1 MLMNSEIVQYRIN
14 DYELT
19 CQVAGDGVPLLLVH
33 GSLCDY
39 RYWQGQVEALSAGYR
54 VIVPSLR
61 HYFPERWDG
70 AGSGFTTEQHVDDLL
85 GLLDQVPGPV
95 HLLGHSRGGNIC
107 LRVALAA
114 PWKLLSLT
122 LADPG
127 GDFAEDV
134 FTEVNI
140 EAPVSSF
147 ERNQFRQQALELL
160 RAGAVEE
167 GLQLFVD
174 TVSGPG
180 VWSRSSR
187 QFREMATANAM
198 TLVGQVADHPDP
210 IDHDQVAQLQL
221 PVLLIGGAKS
231 PEPFPRIIQ
240 ALQSTLADVRSVTIP
255 GASHGM
261 NVIRPASFNRSVLE
275 FVAQH

>member
-1 MLMNSEIVQYRIN
+1 MNNEIVHYRVN

-19 CQVAGDGVPLLLVH
+19 CQVAGQGVPLLLVH

-39 RYWQGQVEALSAGYR
+39 RYWQGQVEALSARYR
-54 VIVPSLR
+54 VIAPSLR
-61 HYFPERWDG
+61 HYYPDQWDG
-70 AGSGFTTEQHVDDLL
+70 EGSGFTTQQHVDDLL
-85 GLLDQVPGPV
+85 ALLDQLSGPV

-107 LRVALAA
+107 LRVAQAV
-114 PWKLLSLT
+114 PHKLLSLT

-127 GDFAEDV
+127 GDFANDV
-134 FTEVNI
+134 FTGVNI
-140 EAPVSSF
+140 DAPVSPV
-147 ERNQFRQQALELL
+147 ERNQFRQQALKMI
-160 RAGAVEE
+160 RAGAVED

-174 TVSGPG
+174 TVSGAG

-198 TLVGQVADHPDP
+198 TLVGQVADQPAP
-210 IDHDQVAQLQL
+210 IGRAQIAQLHL

-240 ALQSTLADVRSVTIP
+240 ALQSILADVRSVTIP

-261 NVIRPASFNRSVLE
+261 NVIRPASFNRTVLE
-275 FVAQH
+275 FVEQY

>member
-1 MLMNSEIVQYRIN
+1 MNFEIVKYRVN

-19 CQVAGDGVPLLLVH
+19 CQVAGQGTSLLLVH

-39 RYWQGQVEALSAGYR
+39 RYWQGQVGALSARYR

-61 HYFPERWDG
+61 HYFPEQWNG
-70 AGSGFTTEQHVDDLL
+70 GGSGFTTGQHVSDLL
-85 GLLDQVPGPV
+85 ALLDQLPGPA

-107 LRVALAA
+107 LRVALTA
-114 PWKLLSLT
+114 PRKLFSLT

-127 GDFAEDV
+127 GDYADDV
-134 FTEVNI
+134 FGAVNI
-140 EAPVSSF
+140 EAPVSPL
-147 ERNQFRQQALELL
+147 ERNQFRQQALDMIRE
-160 RAGAVEE
+160 GSVEE

-174 TVSGPG
+174 TVSGAG

-198 TLVGQVADHPDP
+198 TLIGQVADHPDP
-210 IDHDQVAQLQL
+210 INHRQIAQLQL
-221 PVLLIGGAKS
+221 PVLLIGGARS

-240 ALQSTLADVRSVTIP
+240 ALQSTFANVQSVTIP

-261 NVIRPASFNRSVLE
+261 NVIRPAAFNRAVLE
-275 FVAQH
+275 FVDQY

>member
-1 MLMNSEIVQYRIN
+1 MNNEIVKYRVN

-19 CQVAGDGVPLLLVH
+19 CQVAGHGAPLLLVH

-39 RYWQGQVEALSAGYR
+39 RYWQAQVEALSVFYR
-54 VIVPSLR
+54 VTVPSLR
-61 HYFPERWDG
+61 HYFPEQWDG
-70 AGSGFTTEQHVDDLL
+70 AGAGFTTQQHVDDLL
-85 GLLDQVPGPV
+85 ALLDQLPGPV

-107 LRVALAA
+107 LRVALAV
-114 PWKLLSLT
+114 PQKLRSLT

-127 GDFAEDV
+127 GDFADDV
-134 FTEVNI
+134 FAGVNI
-140 EAPVSSF
+140 EAPVSPV
-147 ERNQFRQQALELL
+147 ERNQFRQQALEMI
-160 RAGAVEE
+160 RAGAVED

-174 TVSGPG
+174 TVSGAG

-198 TLVGQVADHPDP
+198 TLVGQVADHPAP
-210 IDHDQVAQLQL
+210 IKHEQISQLQL

-240 ALQSTLADVRSVTIP
+240 ALQSTLVNARSVTIP

-275 FVAQH
+275 FVGQY

>member
-1 MLMNSEIVQYRIN
+1 MNNEIVHYRVN

-19 CQVAGDGVPLLLVH
+19 CQVAGQGVPLLLVH

-39 RYWQGQVEALSAGYR
+39 RYWQGQVGALSARYR

-70 AGSGFTTEQHVDDLL
+70 EGAGFTTGQHVDDLL
-85 GLLDQVPGPV
+85 ALLDQLPGPV
-95 HLLGHSRGGNIC
+95 HLVGHSRGGNIC
-107 LRVALAA
+107 LRVALVA

-127 GDFAEDV
+127 GDFADDV
-134 FTEVNI
+134 FSKVNI
-140 EAPVSSF
+140 DAPVSPG
-147 ERNQFRQQALELL
+147 ERNQFRQHALEMI
-160 RAGAVEE
+160 RAGALEE

-174 TVSGPG
+174 TVSGAG

-187 QFREMATANAM
+187 QFRDMATANAM
-198 TLVGQVADHPDP
+198 TLVGQVADHPAP
-210 IDHDQVAQLQL
+210 ISHEQISQVQL
-221 PVLLIGGAKS
+221 PILLVGGARS

-240 ALQSTLADVRSVTIP
+240 ALQSTLADARSVMIP

-261 NVIRPASFNRSVLE
+261 NVIRPASFNRAVLE
-275 FVAQH
+275 FVEQY

>member
-1 MLMNSEIVQYRIN
+1 MNNEIVQYRVN

-19 CQVAGDGVPLLLVH
+19 CQVAGQGVPLLLVH

-39 RYWQGQVEALSAGYR
+39 RYWQGQVGALSARYR

-61 HYFPERWDG
+61 HYFPERWGGEG
-70 AGSGFTTEQHVDDLL
+70 AGFTTGQHVDDLL
-85 GLLDQVPGPV
+85 ALLDQLPGPV
-95 HLLGHSRGGNIC
+95 HLVGHSRGGNIC
-107 LRVALAA
+107 LRVALVA

-127 GDFAEDV
+127 GDFADDV
-134 FTEVNI
+134 FSKVNI
-140 EAPVSSF
+140 DAPVSPG
-147 ERNQFRQQALELL
+147 ERNQFRQHALEMI
-160 RAGAVEE
+160 RAGALEE

-174 TVSGPG
+174 TVSGAG

-187 QFREMATANAM
+187 QFRDMATANAM
-198 TLVGQVADHPDP
+198 TLVGQVADHPAP
-210 IDHDQVAQLQL
+210 ISHEQLSQVQL
-221 PVLLIGGAKS
+221 PILLVGGARS

-240 ALQSTLADVRSVTIP
+240 ALQSTLADARSVMIP

-261 NVIRPASFNRSVLE
+261 NVIRPASFNRAVLE
-275 FVAQH
+275 FIDQY

>member
-1 MLMNSEIVQYRIN
+1 MNNEIVKYRVN

-19 CQVAGDGVPLLLVH
+19 CQVAGRGAPLLLIH

-39 RYWQGQVEALSAGYR
+39 RYWQGQVEALSAFYR

-61 HYFPERWDG
+61 HYFPEQWDG
-70 AGSGFTTEQHVDDLL
+70 SGAGFTTEQHVDDLL
-85 GLLDQVPGPV
+85 ALLDQLHGPA
-95 HLLGHSRGGNIC
+95 HLMGHSRGGNIC

-114 PWKLLSLT
+114 PQKLLSLT

-134 FTEVNI
+134 FSEVNI
-140 EAPVSSF
+140 DAPVSPA
-147 ERNQFRQQALELL
+147 ERNQFRQQALEMI
-160 RAGAVEE
+160 RGGEVEG

-174 TVSGPG
+174 TVSGKG
-180 VWSRSSR
+180 VWARSSR

-198 TLVGQVADHPDP
+198 TLVGQVADHPAP
-210 IDHDQVAQLQL
+210 LDHRQIEQLQL
-221 PVLLIGGAKS
+221 PVLLIGGGRS

-240 ALQSTLADVRSVTIP
+240 ALHSTLADVRSVTIP

-261 NVIRPASFNRSVLE
+261 NVIRPASFNRAVLE
-275 FVAQH
+275 FVERY

>member
-1 MLMNSEIVQYRIN
+1 MNNESVQYRVN

-19 CQVAGDGVPLLLVH
+19 CQVAGRGVPLLLVH

-39 RYWQGQVEALSAGYR
+39 RYWQAQVEALSTHYR
-54 VIVPSLR
+54 VIAPSLR
-61 HYFPERWDG
+61 HYYPEAWSGEG
-70 AGSGFTTEQHVDDLL
+70 AGFTTAQHVDDLL
-85 GLLDQVPGPV
+85 GLLDQLPGPV

-114 PWKLLSLT
+114 PEKLLSLT

-127 GDFAEDV
+127 GDFADEV
-134 FTEVNI
+134 FTKVAI
-140 EAPVSSF
+140 EAPISPV
-147 ERNQFRQQALELL
+147 ERNQFRQQALDMIRSGE
-160 RAGAVEE
+160 VEE

-174 TVSGPG
+174 TVSGAG

-198 TLVGQVADHPDP
+198 TLVGQVADHPAP
-210 IDHDQVAQLQL
+210 ISHQQIAQVQL
-221 PVLLIGGAKS
+221 PVLLIGGARS

-240 ALQSTLADVRSVTIP
+240 ALQSILADARSVMIP

-261 NVIRPASFNRSVLE
+261 NVIRPASFNRAVLE
-275 FVAQH
+275 FVEQY

>member
-1 MLMNSEIVQYRIN
+1 MNNEIVQYPIN

-19 CQVAGDGVPLLLVH
+19 CQVAGQGAPLVLVH

-39 RYWQGQVEALSAGYR
+39 RYWQGQVEALSARYR
-54 VIVPSLR
+54 VIAPSLR
-61 HYFPERWDG
+61 HYFPEQWNGEG
-70 AGSGFTTEQHVDDLL
+70 AGFTTAQHVDDLL
-85 GLLDQVPGPV
+85 ALIEQLPGPV

-114 PWKLLSLT
+114 PEKLLSLT

-127 GDFAEDV
+127 GDFADDV
-134 FTEVNI
+134 FSRVNI
-140 EAPVSSF
+140 AAPVSAM
-147 ERNQFRQQALELL
+147 ERNQFRHEALTMI
-160 RAGAVEE
+160 RAGEVEK

-174 TVSGPG
+174 TVSGAG

-187 QFREMATANAM
+187 QFREMASANAM
-198 TLVGQVADHPDP
+198 TLVGQVADHPAP
-210 IDHDQVAQLQL
+210 INHGQLSQVQL

-231 PEPFPRIIQ
+231 PEPFPRISQ
-240 ALQSTLADVRSVTIP
+240 ALQLTLSNAWSVVIP

-261 NVIRPASFNRSVLE
+261 NVIRPASFNRAVLE
-275 FVAQH
+275 FVEQY

>member
-1 MLMNSEIVQYRIN
+1 MNNEIVQYRVN
-14 DYELT
+14 DYALA
-19 CQVAGDGVPLLLVH
+19 CQVAGQGVPLLLVH

-39 RYWQGQVEALSAGYR
+39 RYWQAQVEALSARYQ
-54 VIVPSLR
+54 VVVPSLR
-61 HYFPERWDG
+61 HYFPEQWDG
-70 AGSGFTTEQHVDDLL
+70 QGPGFTTQQHVDDLL
-85 GLLDQVPGPV
+85 ALLDQLPGPV

-114 PWKLLSLT
+114 PQKLRSLT

-127 GDFAEDV
+127 GDFADDV
-134 FTEVNI
+134 FTQVNI
-140 EAPVSSF
+140 EAPVSPLA
-147 ERNQFRQQALELL
+147 RNQFRQQALEMI
-160 RAGAVEE
+160 RARQVEE

-174 TVSGPG
+174 TVSGAG

-198 TLVGQVADHPDP
+198 TLVGQVADHPAP
-210 IDHDQVAQLQL
+210 IDHVQISKLQL

-240 ALQSTLADVRSVTIP
+240 ALQSTLPDVRSAMIP

-261 NVIRPASFNRSVLE
+261 NVIRPASFNRTVLE
-275 FVAQH
+275 FVSQY

>member
-1 MLMNSEIVQYRIN
+1 MNNEIVQYRVN

-19 CQVAGDGVPLLLVH
+19 CQVSGRGAPLLLVH

-39 RYWQGQVEALSAGYR
+39 RYWRGQVEVLSARYR

-61 HYFPERWDG
+61 HCFPEQWDG
-70 AGSGFTTEQHVDDLL
+70 EGVGFTTKQHVDDLL
-85 GLLDQVPGPV
+85 ALIDQIPGPV

-107 LRVALAA
+107 LRLALMA
-114 PWKLLSLT
+114 PRKLLSLT

-127 GDFAEDV
+127 GDFADDV
-134 FTEVNI
+134 FAGVNI
-140 EAPVSSF
+140 EAPNSPV
-147 ERNQFRQQALELL
+147 ERNQFRLQALQMI
-160 RAGAVEE
+160 RAGATEE
-167 GLQLFVD
+167 GLRLFVD
-174 TVSGPG
+174 TVSGAG
-180 VWSRSSR
+180 VWSKSSR

-198 TLVGQVADHPDP
+198 TLVGQVADHPVP
-210 IDHDQVAQLQL
+210 ISREQIAQLQL

-240 ALQSTLADVRSVTIP
+240 ALQSTLADARSVMIS

-261 NVIRPASFNRSVLE
+261 NVIRPASFNRAVLE
-275 FVAQH
+275 FVEQY

>member
-1 MLMNSEIVQYRIN
+1 MNNEIVQYRVN

-19 CQVAGDGVPLLLVH
+19 CQVAGQGVPLLLVH

-39 RYWQGQVEALSAGYR
+39 RYWQGQVQALSARYR
-54 VIVPSLR
+54 VVVPSLR
-61 HYFPERWDG
+61 HYFPEQWDG
-70 AGSGFTTEQHVDDLL
+70 AGPDFTTQQHVDDLWA
-85 GLLDQVPGPV
+85 LLDQLPGPV

-107 LRVALAA
+107 LRLALAA
-114 PWKLLSLT
+114 PQKLLSLT

-127 GDFAEDV
+127 GDYADDV
-134 FTEVNI
+134 FAGVNI
-140 EAPVSSF
+140 EAPVSPV
-147 ERNQFRQQALELL
+147 ERNQFRQQALEMI

-174 TVSGPG
+174 TVSGAG

-187 QFREMATANAM
+187 KFREMATANAM
-198 TLVGQVADHPDP
+198 TLVGQVADHPVP
-210 IDHDQVAQLQL
+210 IRHEQILQLQL

-240 ALQSTLADVRSVTIP
+240 ALQSTLVDARSVTIP

-275 FVAQH
+275 FVDQY

>member
-1 MLMNSEIVQYRIN
+1 MNFEIVKYRIN

-19 CQVAGDGVPLLLVH
+19 CQVAGQGVPLLLVH

-39 RYWQGQVEALSAGYR
+39 RYWQAQVEALSARCR

-61 HYFPERWDG
+61 HYFPEQWDG
-70 AGSGFTTEQHVDDLL
+70 QGSGFTTEQHVDDLL
-85 GLLDQVPGPV
+85 ALIDQLPEPV

-107 LRVALAA
+107 LRVALMA
-114 PWKLLSLT
+114 PHKLLTLA

-127 GDFAEDV
+127 GDFADNV
-134 FTEVNI
+134 FTGANI
-140 EAPVSSF
+140 EAPVSPV
-147 ERNQFRQQALELL
+147 ERNQFRQQALGMIRE
-160 RAGAVEE
+160 GDVEG

-174 TVSGPG
+174 TVSGAG

-198 TLVGQVADHPDP
+198 TLVGQVTDHPVP
-210 IDHDQVAQLQL
+210 INRESISQLQL
-221 PVLLIGGAKS
+221 PVLLIGGARS
-231 PEPFPRIIQ
+231 PEPFPRILQ
-240 ALQSTLADVRSVTIP
+240 ALQMVLADARLVTIP

-261 NVIRPASFNRSVLE
+261 NVIRPASFNRAVLE
-275 FVAQH
+275 FVDQY

>member
-1 MLMNSEIVQYRIN
+1 MNNEIVQYPIN

-19 CQVAGDGVPLLLVH
+19 CQVAGQGTPLVLVH

-39 RYWQGQVEALSAGYR
+39 RYWQGQVEALSARYR
-54 VIVPSLR
+54 VIAPSLR
-61 HYFPERWDG
+61 HYFPEQWNGGG
-70 AGSGFTTEQHVDDLL
+70 AGFTTAQHVDDLL
-85 GLLDQVPGPV
+85 ALIDQLPGPV

-114 PWKLLSLT
+114 PEKLLSLT

-127 GDFAEDV
+127 GDFADDV
-134 FTEVNI
+134 FSRVNI
-140 EAPVSSF
+140 AAPVSAM
-147 ERNQFRQQALELL
+147 ERNQFRHEALTMI
-160 RAGAVEE
+160 RAGEVEK

-174 TVSGPG
+174 TVSGGG

-187 QFREMATANAM
+187 QFREMASANAM
-198 TLVGQVADHPDP
+198 TLVGQVADHPAP
-210 IDHDQVAQLQL
+210 INHGQLSQVQL

-231 PEPFPRIIQ
+231 PEPFPRISQ
-240 ALQSTLADVRSVTIP
+240 ALQLTLSNARSVVIP

-261 NVIRPASFNRSVLE
+261 NVIRPASFNRAVLE
-275 FVAQH
+275 FVEQY

>member
-1 MLMNSEIVQYRIN
+1 MNNEIVQYQVN
-14 DYELT
+14 EYGLA
-19 CQVAGDGVPLLLVH
+19 CQVSGRGAPLVLVH

-39 RYWQGQVEALSAGYR
+39 RYWQAQVEALAARYR

-61 HYFPERWDG
+61 HYFPEQWNGEGED
-70 AGSGFTTEQHVDDLL
+70 FTTQQHVEDLL
-85 GLLDQVPGPV
+85 VLIDQLPGPV

-107 LRVALAA
+107 LRAALTA
-114 PWKLLSLT
+114 PGKLLSLT

-127 GDFAEDV
+127 GDFADDV
-134 FTEVNI
+134 FTAVNV
-140 EAPVSSF
+140 EAPVSPIA
-147 ERNQFRQQALELL
+147 RNQFRQQALEMI
-160 RAGAVEE
+160 RASQVEE

-174 TVSGPG
+174 TVSGAG

-198 TLVGQVADHPDP
+198 TLVGQVADEPTP
-210 IDHDQVAQLQL
+210 IDHLQLAQLQL

-231 PEPFPRIIQ
+231 PEPFPRIIR

-261 NVIRPASFNRSVLE
+261 NVIRPASFNRAVLE
-275 FVAQH
+275 FVAQY

>member
-1 MLMNSEIVQYRIN
+1 MNSESVRYRVN
-14 DYELT
+14 DYELA
-19 CQVAGDGVPLLLVH
+19 CLVAGRGVPLVLVH

-39 RYWQGQVEALSAGYR
+39 RYWQGQFAALSGRYHVVA
-54 VIVPSLR
+54 PSLR
-61 HYFPERWDG
+61 HYFPEQWDG
-70 AGSGFTTEQHVDDLL
+70 NGTGFTTEQHMSDLL
-85 GLLDQVPGPV
+85 ALLDQLPGPV
-95 HLLGHSRGGNIC
+95 HLLGHSRGGNLC

-114 PWKLLSLT
+114 PEKLRSLT

-134 FTEVNI
+134 FRMVGL
-140 EAPVSSF
+140 VSPISPL
-147 ERNQFRQQALELL
+147 ERNQFRQQALMMI
-160 RAGAVEE
+160 RAGQVGE

-174 TVSGPG
+174 TVSGAG
-180 VWSRSSR
+180 VWERSSR

-198 TLVGQVADHPDP
+198 TLVGQVADHPLP
-210 IDHDQVAQLQL
+210 ISRAQLEQLQL

-240 ALQSTLADVRSVTIP
+240 ALQSTLAGARTSMIS

-261 NVIRPASFNRSVLE
+261 NVIRPASFNRTVLE
-275 FVAQH
+275 FVDQY

>member
-1 MLMNSEIVQYRIN
+1 MNNEIVQYRVN

-19 CQVAGDGVPLLLVH
+19 CQVAGRGAPLLLVH

-39 RYWQGQVEALSAGYR
+39 RYWRGQVEVLSARYR

-61 HYFPERWDG
+61 HCFPEQWDG
-70 AGSGFTTEQHVDDLL
+70 EGVGFTTKQHVDDLL
-85 GLLDQVPGPV
+85 ALIDQIPGPV

-107 LRVALAA
+107 LRLALMA
-114 PWKLLSLT
+114 PRKLLSLT

-127 GDFAEDV
+127 GDFADDV
-134 FTEVNI
+134 FAGVNI
-140 EAPVSSF
+140 EAPNSPV
-147 ERNQFRQQALELL
+147 ERNQFRLQALQMI
-160 RAGAVEE
+160 RAGATEE
-167 GLQLFVD
+167 GLRLFVD
-174 TVSGPG
+174 TVSGAG
-180 VWSRSSR
+180 VWSKSSR

-198 TLVGQVADHPDP
+198 TLVGQVADHPVP
-210 IDHDQVAQLQL
+210 INREQIAQLQL

-240 ALQSTLADVRSVTIP
+240 ALQSTLADARSVMIS

-261 NVIRPASFNRSVLE
+261 NVIRPASFNRAVLE
-275 FVAQH
+275 FVEQY

>member
-1 MLMNSEIVQYRIN
+1 MANEIVRYRVS

-19 CQVAGDGVPLLLVH
+19 CQVAGQGVPLVLVH

-39 RYWQGQVEALSAGYR
+39 RYWQGQFAALAARYR
-54 VIVPSLR
+54 VVAPSLR
-61 HYFPERWDG
+61 HYFPEQWDG
-70 AGSGFTTEQHVDDLL
+70 EGEGFTTERHVNDLL
-85 GLLDQVPGPV
+85 LLLDQLPGSA
-95 HLLGHSRGGNIC
+95 HLLGHSRGGNLC
-107 LRVALAA
+107 LRVAMAA
-114 PWKLLSLT
+114 PEKLRSLT

-134 FTEVNI
+134 FRAAGLVSPI
-140 EAPVSSF
+140 SPV
-147 ERNQFRQQALELL
+147 ERNQFRQQALTMIC
-160 RAGAVEE
+160 AGRIGE

-174 TVSGPG
+174 TVSGAG
-180 VWSRSSR
+180 VWERSSQ
-187 QFREMATANAM
+187 QFREMAMANAM
-198 TLVGQVADHPDP
+198 TLVGQVADHPQP
-210 IDHDQVAQLQL
+210 ISNVQLEQLQL

-240 ALQSTLADVRSVTIP
+240 ALQSALVDVRTSMIP

-275 FVAQH
+275 FVDQY

>member
-1 MLMNSEIVQYRIN
+1 MNNEIVQYPIN

-19 CQVAGDGVPLLLVH
+19 CQIAGQGAPLVLVH

-39 RYWQGQVEALSAGYR
+39 RYWQGQVEALSARYR
-54 VIVPSLR
+54 VIAPSLR
-61 HYFPERWDG
+61 HYFPEQWNGEG
-70 AGSGFTTEQHVDDLL
+70 AGFTTAQHVDDLL
-85 GLLDQVPGPV
+85 ALIEQLPGPV

-114 PWKLLSLT
+114 PEKLLSLT

-127 GDFAEDV
+127 GDFADDV
-134 FTEVNI
+134 FSRVNI
-140 EAPVSSF
+140 AAPVSAM
-147 ERNQFRQQALELL
+147 ERNQFRHEALTMI
-160 RAGAVEE
+160 RAGEVEK

-174 TVSGPG
+174 TVSGAG

-187 QFREMATANAM
+187 QFREMASANAM
-198 TLVGQVADHPDP
+198 TLVGQVADHPAP
-210 IDHDQVAQLQL
+210 INHGQLSQVQL

-231 PEPFPRIIQ
+231 PEPFPRISQ
-240 ALQSTLADVRSVTIP
+240 ALQLTLSNARSVVIP

-261 NVIRPASFNRSVLE
+261 NVIRPAAFNRAVLE
-275 FVAQH
+275 FVEQY

>member
-1 MLMNSEIVQYRIN
+1 MNNEIVRYQVN
-14 DYELT
+14 EYELT
-19 CQVAGDGVPLLLVH
+19 CQVAGQGEPLLLVH

-39 RYWQGQVEALSAGYR
+39 RYWQGQVQALSAHYR
-54 VIVPSLR
+54 VIAPSLR
-61 HYFPERWDG
+61 HYFPEQWN
-70 AGSGFTTEQHVDDLL
+70 GSGPGFSTRQHVADLL
-85 GLLDQVPGPV
+85 ALIDQLSTPV

-114 PWKLLSLT
+114 PQKLLSLT

-127 GDFAEDV
+127 GDFADDV
-134 FTEVNI
+134 FSLENI
-140 EAPVSSF
+140 EAPVSPV
-147 ERNQFRQQALELL
+147 ERNQFRQQALEMI

-174 TVSGPG
+174 TVSGVG

-198 TLVGQVADHPDP
+198 TLVGQVDDHPAP
-210 IDHDQVAQLQL
+210 INHQQLAQLQL

-240 ALQSTLADVRSVTIP
+240 ALQATLVDGRSVTIH

-261 NVIRPASFNRSVLE
+261 NVIRPASFNRAVLE
-275 FVAQH
+275 FIDQY

>member
-1 MLMNSEIVQYRIN
+1 MNSEIVRYRVN
-14 DYELT
+14 DYELA
-19 CQVAGDGVPLLLVH
+19 CQTAGQGVPLVLVH

-39 RYWQGQVEALSAGYR
+39 RYWQGQFVALSAHYH
-54 VIVPSLR
+54 VLAPSLR
-61 HYFPERWDG
+61 HYFPEQWGGEG
-70 AGSGFTTEQHVDDLL
+70 AGFTTGQHVNDLL
-85 GLLDQVPGPV
+85 ALLDQLPGPV
-95 HLLGHSRGGNIC
+95 HLLGHSRGGNLC

-114 PWKLLSLT
+114 PQKLRSLT

-134 FTEVNI
+134 FRMAGLV
-140 EAPVSSF
+140 APISPV
-147 ERNQFRQQALELL
+147 ERNQFRQQALSMI
-160 RAGAVEE
+160 RVGRIGE

-174 TVSGPG
+174 TVSGAG
-180 VWSRSSR
+180 VWERSSR

-198 TLVGQVADHPDP
+198 TLVGQVADHPLP
-210 IDHDQVAQLQL
+210 ISNAQLEQLQL

-240 ALQSTLADVRSVTIP
+240 ALQAALVDVQVSVIP

-261 NVIRPASFNRSVLE
+261 NVIRPAAFNRAVLE
-275 FVAQH
+275 FVDQY

>member
-1 MLMNSEIVQYRIN
+1 MNNEIVQYRVN

-19 CQVAGDGVPLLLVH
+19 CQVAGRGAPLLLVH

-39 RYWQGQVEALSAGYR
+39 RYWRGQVEALSARYR

-61 HYFPERWDG
+61 HYFPEQWDG
-70 AGSGFTTEQHVDDLL
+70 EGGGFTTRQHVDDLL
-85 GLLDQVPGPV
+85 ALIDQIPGPV

-107 LRVALAA
+107 LRLALMA
-114 PWKLLSLT
+114 PRKLRSLT

-127 GDFAEDV
+127 GDFADDV
-134 FTEVNI
+134 FAGVNI
-140 EAPVSSF
+140 EAPNSPV
-147 ERNQFRQQALELL
+147 ERNQFRLQALQMI
-160 RAGAVEE
+160 RAGATEE
-167 GLQLFVD
+167 GLRLFVD
-174 TVSGPG
+174 TVSGSG
-180 VWSRSSR
+180 VWSKSSR

-198 TLVGQVADHPDP
+198 TLVGQVADHPVP
-210 IDHDQVAQLQL
+210 INREQIAQLQL

-240 ALQSTLADVRSVTIP
+240 ALQSTLANARSVMIS

-261 NVIRPASFNRSVLE
+261 NVIRPASFNRAVLE
-275 FVAQH
+275 FVEQY

>member
-1 MLMNSEIVQYRIN
+1 MNNEIVQYQVN

-19 CQVAGDGVPLLLVH
+19 CQVAGQGAPLLLVH

-39 RYWQGQVEALSAGYR
+39 RYWQGQVEALSARYR

-61 HYFPERWDG
+61 HYFPEQWDSEG
-70 AGSGFTTEQHVDDLL
+70 ADFTTGQHVDDLVA
-85 GLLDQVPGPV
+85 LLDQLPGPA

-107 LRVALAA
+107 LRVALVA
-114 PWKLLSLT
+114 PQKLLSLT

-127 GDFAEDV
+127 GDFADDV
-134 FTEVNI
+134 FGEVNI
-140 EAPVSSF
+140 EAPVSPV
-147 ERNQFRQQALELL
+147 ERNQFRKQALEMI
-160 RAGAVEE
+160 RAGEVED

-187 QFREMATANAM
+187 HFREMATANAM
-198 TLVGQVADHPDP
+198 TLVGQVSDHPVP
-210 IDHDQVAQLQL
+210 ITHEQILQLQL

-231 PEPFPRIIQ
+231 PEPFPRIIR
-240 ALQSTLADVRSVTIP
+240 ALQSTLVDVRSVKIS

-261 NVIRPASFNRSVLE
+261 NVIRPASFNRAVLE
-275 FVAQH
+275 FVDQY

>member
-1 MLMNSEIVQYRIN
+1 VNNEIVQYPIN

-19 CQVAGDGVPLLLVH
+19 CQVAGQGTPLVLVH

-39 RYWQGQVEALSAGYR
+39 RYWQGQVEALSARYR
-54 VIVPSLR
+54 VITPSLR
-61 HYFPERWDG
+61 HYFPEQWNG
-70 AGSGFTTEQHVDDLL
+70 EGVGFTTAQHVDDLL
-85 GLLDQVPGPV
+85 ALIDQLPGPV

-114 PWKLLSLT
+114 PEKLLSLT

-127 GDFAEDV
+127 GDFADDV
-134 FTEVNI
+134 FGKVNI
-140 EAPVSSF
+140 AAPVSVV
-147 ERNQFRQQALELL
+147 ERNQFRHEALTMI
-160 RAGAVEE
+160 RAGEVEK

-174 TVSGPG
+174 TVSGAG

-187 QFREMATANAM
+187 QFREMASANAM
-198 TLVGQVADHPDP
+198 TLVGQVADHPAP
-210 IDHDQVAQLQL
+210 INHGQLSQVQL

-231 PEPFPRIIQ
+231 PEPFPRISQ
-240 ALQSTLADVRSVTIP
+240 ALQLTLSNARSVVIP

-261 NVIRPASFNRSVLE
+261 NVIRPASFNRAVLE
-275 FVAQH
+275 FVEQY

>member
-1 MLMNSEIVQYRIN
+1 MNNEIVQYQVN
-14 DYELT
+14 DYELA
-19 CQVAGDGVPLLLVH
+19 CQVAGQGVPLLLVH

-39 RYWQGQVEALSAGYR
+39 RYWQSQVPALSAGYR

-61 HYFPERWDG
+61 HYFPEAWNGEG
-70 AGSGFTTEQHVDDLL
+70 AGFTTQQHVDDLL
-85 GLLDQVPGPV
+85 ALLDQLPGPV

-114 PWKLLSLT
+114 PQKLRSLT

-127 GDFAEDV
+127 GDFADDV
-134 FTEVNI
+134 FTAVNV
-140 EAPVSSF
+140 ESPVSPV
-147 ERNQFRQQALELL
+147 ERNQFRQQALEKI
-160 RAGAVEE
+160 RVGEVEE

-174 TVSGPG
+174 TVSGAG
-180 VWSRSSR
+180 VWARSSR
-187 QFREMATANAM
+187 QFREMATSNAM
-198 TLVGQVADHPDP
+198 TLVGQVADHPAP
-210 IDHDQVAQLQL
+210 IDHRQIEQLQL

-240 ALQSTLADVRSVTIP
+240 ALQSTLTEARSVVIP

-261 NVIRPASFNRSVLE
+261 NVIRPASFNRAVLE
-275 FVAQH
+275 FVDQY

>member
-1 MLMNSEIVQYRIN
+1 MNNEIVQYQVN
-14 DYELT
+14 EYGLA
-19 CQVAGDGVPLLLVH
+19 CQVSGRGAPLVLVH

-39 RYWQGQVEALSAGYR
+39 RYWQAQVEALAARYR

-61 HYFPERWDG
+61 HYFPEQWNG
-70 AGSGFTTEQHVDDLL
+70 EGKGFTTQQHVEDLL
-85 GLLDQVPGPV
+85 ELIDQLPGPV

-114 PWKLLSLT
+114 PRKLLSLT

-127 GDFAEDV
+127 GDFADDV
-134 FTEVNI
+134 FTAVNI
-140 EAPVSSF
+140 EAPVSPV
-147 ERNQFRQQALELL
+147 ERNQFRQQALQMI
-160 RAGAVEE
+160 RAGQVEE

-174 TVSGPG
+174 TVSGAG

-198 TLVGQVADHPDP
+198 TLVGQVADHQVP
-210 IDHDQVAQLQL
+210 INHQQLAQLQL

-231 PEPFPRIIQ
+231 PEPFPRIIR

-261 NVIRPASFNRSVLE
+261 NVIRPASFNRAVLE
-275 FVAQH
+275 FVAQY

>member
-1 MLMNSEIVQYRIN
+1 MNNEIVRYRVN
-14 DYELT
+14 DHELT
-19 CQVAGDGVPLLLVH
+19 CRERGQGVPLVLVH

-39 RYWQGQVEALSAGYR
+39 RYWQGQFETLSVRYR
-54 VIVPSLR
+54 VVAPSLR
-61 HYFPERWDG
+61 HYFPERWSG
-70 AGSGFTTEQHVDDLL
+70 EGEGFTTEQHVSDLL
-85 GLLDQVPGPV
+85 SLLDRLPGPA
-95 HLLGHSRGGNIC
+95 HLLGHSRGGNLC

-114 PWKLLSLT
+114 PHKLLSLT

-134 FTEVNI
+134 FSGVGI
-140 EAPVSSF
+140 EAPVPPV
-147 ERNQFRQQALELL
+147 ERNQFRQQALCMI
-160 RAGAVEE
+160 RAGQVGE

-174 TVSGPG
+174 TVSGAG
-180 VWSRSSR
+180 VWGRSSR

-198 TLVGQVADHPDP
+198 TLVGQVADHPLP
-210 IDHDQVAQLQL
+210 ITRAQLERMRV

-240 ALQSTLADVRSVTIP
+240 ALQSTLVDVRTSMIP

-275 FVAQH
+275 FVDRY

>member
-1 MLMNSEIVQYRIN
+1 MNNEIVQYRVN

-19 CQVAGDGVPLLLVH
+19 CQVAGRGAPLLLVH

-39 RYWQGQVEALSAGYR
+39 RYWRGQVEALSARYR

-61 HYFPERWDG
+61 HYFPEQWDG
-70 AGSGFTTEQHVDDLL
+70 EGGGFTTKQHVDDLL
-85 GLLDQVPGPV
+85 ALIDQIPGPV

-107 LRVALAA
+107 LRLALMA
-114 PWKLLSLT
+114 PRKLLSLT

-127 GDFAEDV
+127 GDFADDV
-134 FTEVNI
+134 FAGVNI
-140 EAPVSSF
+140 EVPNSPL
-147 ERNQFRQQALELL
+147 ERNQFRLQALQMI
-160 RAGAVEE
+160 RAGATEE
-167 GLQLFVD
+167 GLRLFVD
-174 TVSGPG
+174 TVSGTG
-180 VWSRSSR
+180 VWSKSSR

-198 TLVGQVADHPDP
+198 TLVGQVADHPVP
-210 IDHDQVAQLQL
+210 INREQIAQLQL

-240 ALQSTLADVRSVTIP
+240 ALQSTLADARSVMIS

-261 NVIRPASFNRSVLE
+261 NVIRPASFNRAVLE
-275 FVAQH
+275 FVEQY